1 MYYQREKVMAIAKNV
16 AERRYDRIAWL
27 YDFME
32 KPMERMLFSGLRKEL
47 LSPLQGKVIEV
58 GAGTGKNFP
67 YYPEGVELTAIDI
80 SARMLAKAAKRAER
94 LGIEVDLRRMDAENL
109 DFPDDYFD
117 YAVATFV
124 FCSVPDPV
132 KGLKELARV
141 VNGDGLILLIEHV
154 RSENRFLG
162 KLMDWLN
169 PVVRVV
175 MGPNINRRT
184 VENVEKAGLEVIS
197 VERRGPE
204 IVKKIQARPAGGE
217 KADS

>member
-1 MYYQREKVMAIAKNV
+1 MAKNA

-27 YDFME
+27 YDLME
-32 KPMERMLFSGLRKEL
+32 KPVERMFFSGLRKEL
-47 LSPLQGKVIEV
+47 LSSLQGKVLEV
-58 GAGTGKNFP
+58 GVGTGKNLP

-80 SARMLAKAAKRAER
+80 SSKMLARARKRAER
-94 LGIEVDLRRMDAENL
+94 LGKKVDLRRMDAENL

-132 KGLKELARV
+132 KGLTELRRV
-141 VNGDGLILLIEHV
+141 IKDDGLVLLIEHV

-162 KLMDWLN
+162 KIMDWLN
-169 PVVRVV
+169 PLVRAL

-184 VENVEKAGLEVIS
+184 VENVKKAGLKVIS

-204 IVKKIQARPAGGE
+204 IVKKICARPA
-217 KADS
+217 

>member
-1 MYYQREKVMAIAKNV
+1 MTKNT

-32 KPMERMLFSGLRKEL
+32 KPMERMFFSGLRKEL
-47 LSPLQGKVIEV
+47 LSSLQGKVLEV
-58 GAGTGKNFP
+58 GVGTGKNLP
-67 YYPEGVELTAIDI
+67 YYPESVELTAIDI
-80 SARMLAKAAKRAER
+80 SSKMLAKAGKRAER
-94 LGIEVDLRRMDAENL
+94 LGKEADLRQMDAENL
-109 DFPDDYFD
+109 DFPDNYFD

-132 KGLKELARV
+132 KGLIELKRV
-141 VNGDGLILLIEHV
+141 VKDDGLVLLIEHV
-154 RSENRFLG
+154 RSQNRFLG
-162 KLMDWLN
+162 KIMDWLN
-169 PVVRVV
+169 PVVRAI

-204 IVKKIQARPAGGE
+204 IVKKIQARPPRGGE
-217 KADS
+217 TSP